1 MESYLPCFLKNCE
14 SYRKTD
20 LFLYMQLYML
30 TYSTYIRYPCLGL
43 PWWLSGKELPDNAG
57 DTRDTSL
64 IPGSGRFPEGGNS
77 NPFQYSCPENSVDGG
92 AW

>member
-1 MESYLPCFLKNCE
+1 M
-14 SYRKTD
+14 
-20 LFLYMQLYML
+20 
-30 TYSTYIRYPCLGL
+30 GL

-64 IPGSGRFPEGGNS
+64 IPGSGRFPEGGSS